1 MKYEIDCTRFFHFEI
16 PFKWFVKTFC
26 KNDSIVLKIYQFK
39 DSWPVFQRSSHTKIQ
54 LPSIKIIH
62 APNNQFNHYLQD
74 LIQVD
79 FSPKFS

>member
-39 DSWPVFQRSSHTKIQ
+39 DPAGQYFNDPAIQRSSC
-54 LPSIKIIH
+54 
-62 APNNQFNHYLQD
+62 
-74 LIQVD
+74 QV
-79 FSPKFS
+79 SK